1 MIEKILSALKKS
13 GVELY
18 QITETKQEKAE
29 LYFIR
34 KSLDMQRMG
43 DIRQAEVV
51 VYKEFWEGDDHM
63 MGSAAV
69 QVQDSYS
76 EEMMEELFRNALY
89 AAGFVKN
96 KYYELYAEKK
106 DAQGKTPEADRCP
119 ADKTLA
125 DKLPTE
131 IAQSFA
137 EALFAEDQE
146 TDVFLN
152 SAEIF
157 ALKTTCHI
165 INSKG
170 VDVSYCKS
178 RVQGEFVV
186 QCIEG
191 QDVET
196 YQHFA
201 YVNCD
206 TKPLRSKVRETLRMT
221 RDRAKAVSAP
231 PAGEY
236 RVILS
241 GPYVRE
247 IFDYYVDRSAASMIY
262 RKYSTF
268 QIGCNVQG
276 GTAQKDNIH
285 LTLKA
290 TVPFSAEGI
299 PMKDRE
305 LIQDGNLLMIHGN
318 NRFAYYLNLEP
329 TGNYESYK
337 VPAGNVT
344 LDEMRQ
350 GAYLEVVNFSDFQ
363 MDSFSGHFGGEI
375 RLAYLCDGEKR
386 IPVTGGSINGN
397 ILEAQKSL
405 VFSSQTQTEE
415 SFEGPLAVCMEK
427 IQVAGSTDQ

>member
-1 MIEKILSALKKS
+1 MINKILSALKKS

-51 VYKEFWEGDDHM
+51 VYKDFLEGDNHM

-69 QVQDSYS
+69 QVQDSYT
-76 EEMMEELFRNALY
+76 EEMMVELFQDALY

-96 KYYELYAEKK
+96 KYYELYAGKD
-106 DAQGKTPEADRCP
+106 DAQEETSGTDCCP
-119 ADKTLA
+119 ATKTLT
-125 DKLPTE
+125 DKSLTE

-186 QCIEG
+186 QCTEG

-206 TKPLRSKVRETLRMT
+206 TKPLRNKVRETLRMT

-241 GPYVRE
+241 GPYVKE
-247 IFDYYVDRSAASMIY
+247 IFDYYADRSAASMIY

-290 TVPFSAEGI
+290 AVPYSAEGI

-305 LIQDGNLLMIHGN
+305 LIRDGNLLMIHGN

-337 VPAGNVT
+337 APAGNVA

-350 GAYLEVVNFSDFQ
+350 GTYLEVVNFSDFQ

-405 VFSSQTQTEE
+405 VFSSQIQTEE
-415 SFEGPLAVCMEK
+415 SFEGPLAVCMEM

>member
-51 VYKEFWEGDDHM
+51 VYKEFEENGKRM
-63 MGSAAV
+63 MGSATV
-69 QVQDSYS
+69 QVQDSYT
-76 EEMMEELFRNALY
+76 EEMMEELFRNTLY

-96 KYYELYAEKK
+96 KYYELYAGKK
-106 DAQGKTPEADRCP
+106 DAQGETSEDSDFQ

-125 DKLPTE
+125 SKSLTE
-131 IAQSFA
+131 IAQSFT
-137 EALFAEDQE
+137 EALFADDTE

-152 SAEIF
+152 SAELF
-157 ALKTTCHI
+157 VLKTTCHI
-165 INSKG
+165 INSRG
-170 VDVSYCKS
+170 IDVSYCKS

-186 QCIEG
+186 QCTEG

-201 YVNCD
+201 YVNSD
-206 TKPLRSKVRETLRMT
+206 TEPLRNKVKETLQIT

-241 GPYVRE
+241 GPYLRDIYE
-247 IFDYYVDRSAASMIY
+247 YYVDRSASSMIY
-262 RKYSTF
+262 QKYSTF

-276 GTAQKDNIH
+276 DTAVKDSIN

-290 TVPFSAEGI
+290 TVPYSAEGI

-305 LIQDGNLLMIHGN
+305 LVHDGKLMMIHGG

-337 VPAGNVT
+337 APAGNVT

-350 GAYLEVVNFSDFQ
+350 GKYLEVVNFSDFQ

-405 VFSSQTQTEE
+405 VFSSQMQTEE
-415 SFEGPLAVCMEK
+415 TFEGPLAVCMEK
-427 IQVAGSTDQ
+427 IQVAGSTEQ

>member
-51 VYKEFWEGDDHM
+51 VYKEFLDGDMHM

-69 QVQDSYS
+69 QVQDSYT
-76 EEMMEELFRNALY
+76 EEMMVELFRDALY

-96 KYYELYAEKK
+96 KYYELYAGKE
-106 DAQGKTPEADRCP
+106 DAQEETPET

-125 DKLPTE
+125 DKSLTE

-186 QCIEG
+186 QCTEG

-206 TKPLRSKVRETLRMT
+206 TKPLRNKVRETLQMT

-236 RVILS
+236 CVILS

-247 IFDYYVDRSAASMIY
+247 IFDYYVDRSAASMVY

-276 GTAQKDNIH
+276 GTAEKDNIH

-290 TVPFSAEGI
+290 TVPYSTEGI

-305 LIQDGNLLMIHGN
+305 LIKDGNLLMIHGN
-318 NRFAYYLNLEP
+318 NRFAYYLNLKP
-329 TGNYESYK
+329 TGDYESYK
-337 VPAGNVT
+337 VPAGNVA
-344 LDEMRQ
+344 LEEMRQ
-350 GAYLEVVNFSDFQ
+350 GTYLEVVNFSDFQ

-405 VFSSQTQTEE
+405 VFSSQIQTEE

-427 IQVAGSTDQ
+427 IQVAGSTEQ

>member
-43 DIRQAEVV
+43 DIRQAEVI
-51 VYKEFWEGDDHM
+51 VYKEFQEGDMRM
-63 MGSAAV
+63 MGSAEV
-69 QVQDSYS
+69 LVQDSYT
-76 EEMMEELFRNALY
+76 EEMMEELFRDALY

-96 KYYELYAEKK
+96 KYYELYAGKE
-106 DAQGKTPEADRCP
+106 DAQEETPEADRSP
-119 ADKTLA
+119 SEKTLA
-125 DKLPTE
+125 DKSLTE
-131 IAQSFA
+131 IAQNFA

-146 TDVFLN
+146 EDVFLN

-157 ALKTTCHI
+157 VLKTTCHI

-186 QCIEG
+186 QCTEG

-206 TKPLRSKVRETLRMT
+206 TDPLRSKVRETLRMT

-241 GPYVRE
+241 GPYVKD
-247 IFDYYVDRSAASMIY
+247 IFDYYVERSAASMIY
-262 RKYSTF
+262 RKYSTY
-268 QIGCNVQG
+268 QIGCNVQS

-290 TVPFSAEGI
+290 TVPYSAEGI

-344 LDEMRQ
+344 LDEIRQ
-350 GAYLEVVNFSDFQ
+350 GTYLEVVNFSDFQ

-405 VFSSQTQTEE
+405 VFSSQIQREE
-415 SFEGPLAVCMEK
+415 KFEGPLAVCMEK

>member
-51 VYKEFWEGDDHM
+51 VYKEFMDGDSHM
-63 MGSAAV
+63 MGSATV
-69 QVQDSYS
+69 QVQDSYT
-76 EEMMEELFRNALY
+76 EEMMVELFLDTLY

-96 KYYELYAEKK
+96 KYYELYAGKK
-106 DAQGKTPEADRCP
+106 DAQGETPEASGCP
-119 ADKTLA
+119 SGKTLD
-125 DKLPTE
+125 DKSLTE

-137 EALFAEDQE
+137 EALFAEDKE

-152 SAEIF
+152 SAELF
-157 ALKTTCHI
+157 VRRTTCHI

-186 QCIEG
+186 QCTEG

-201 YVNCD
+201 YVNND
-206 TKPLRSKVRETLRMT
+206 TEPLRNKVRETLRMT

-241 GPYVRE
+241 GPYVRDIYE
-247 IFDYYVDRSAASMIY
+247 YYVDRSAASMIY

-276 GTAQKDNIH
+276 ESVQKDNIN

-290 TVPFSAEGI
+290 TVPYSTEGI

-305 LIQDGNLLMIHGN
+305 LIQDGKLQMIHGN

-329 TGNYESYK
+329 TGNYESYRA
-337 VPAGNVT
+337 PAGNVT

-350 GAYLEVVNFSDFQ
+350 GTYLEVVNFSDFQ
-363 MDSFSGHFGGEI
+363 MNSLNGHFGGEI

-405 VFSSQTQTEE
+405 LFSSQIQTEE

-427 IQVAGSTDQ
+427 IQVAGSTEQ

>member
-1 MIEKILSALKKS
+1 MIKKILSALKKS

-51 VYKEFWEGDDHM
+51 VYKEFWEGDMHM

-69 QVQDSYS
+69 QVQDSYT
-76 EEMMEELFRNALY
+76 EEMMAELFRDALY

-96 KYYELYAEKK
+96 KYYELYVGKD
-106 DAQGKTPEADRCP
+106 DAQEETSGTDCCP
-119 ADKTLA
+119 ADITLA
-125 DKLPTE
+125 DKSLTE

-165 INSKG
+165 INSNG

-186 QCIEG
+186 QCTEG

-206 TKPLRSKVRETLRMT
+206 TKPLRNKVRETLRMT

-262 RKYSTF
+262 MKYSTF
-268 QIGCNVQG
+268 QIGSNVQG
-276 GTAQKDNIH
+276 KTSEKDNIH

-290 TVPFSAEGI
+290 TVPYSAEGI

-305 LIQDGNLLMIHGN
+305 LIRDGNLLMIHGN

-337 VPAGNVT
+337 VPSGNVA
-344 LDEMRQ
+344 LEDMRQ
-350 GAYLEVVNFSDFQ
+350 GTYLEVVNFSDFQ

-405 VFSSQTQTEE
+405 VFSSQIQTEE

>member
-51 VYKEFWEGDDHM
+51 VYKEFGEGDNHM

-69 QVQDSYS
+69 QVQDSYT
-76 EEMMEELFRNALY
+76 EEMMEELFRDALY

-96 KYYELYAEKK
+96 KYYELYAGKK
-106 DAQGKTPEADRCP
+106 DAQDKTPEADRCP

-125 DKLPTE
+125 DKSPSE
-131 IAQSFA
+131 IAQNFA

-186 QCIEG
+186 QCTEG

-206 TKPLRSKVRETLRMT
+206 TKPLRNKVRETLRMT

-241 GPYVRE
+241 GPYVKE

-290 TVPFSAEGI
+290 TVPYSAEGI

-405 VFSSQTQTEE
+405 VFSSQIQTEE

-427 IQVAGSTDQ
+427 IQVAGSTNQ

>member
-43 DIRQAEVV
+43 DIRQAEVI
-51 VYKEFWEGDDHM
+51 VYKEFQEGDMRM
-63 MGSAAV
+63 MGSAEV
-69 QVQDSYS
+69 LVQDSYT
-76 EEMMEELFRNALY
+76 EEMMEELFRDALY

-96 KYYELYAEKK
+96 KYYELYAGKE
-106 DAQGKTPEADRCP
+106 DAQEETPEADRSP
-119 ADKTLA
+119 SEKTLA
-125 DKLPTE
+125 DKSLTE
-131 IAQSFA
+131 IAQNFA

-146 TDVFLN
+146 EDVFLN

-157 ALKTTCHI
+157 VLKTTCHI

-186 QCIEG
+186 QCTEG

-206 TKPLRSKVRETLRMT
+206 TDPLRSKVRETLRMT

-241 GPYVRE
+241 GPYVKD
-247 IFDYYVDRSAASMIY
+247 IFDYYVERSAASMIY
-262 RKYSTF
+262 RKYSTY
-268 QIGCNVQG
+268 QIGCNVQS

-285 LTLKA
+285 LTLKV
-290 TVPFSAEGI
+290 TVPYSAEGI

-344 LDEMRQ
+344 LDEIRQ
-350 GAYLEVVNFSDFQ
+350 GTYLEVVNFSDFQ

-405 VFSSQTQTEE
+405 VFSSQIQREE
-415 SFEGPLAVCMEK
+415 KFEGPLAVCMEK

>member
-1 MIEKILSALKKS
+1 MINKILSALKKS

-51 VYKEFWEGDDHM
+51 IYKEFWEGDMHM
-63 MGSAAV
+63 LGSAAV
-69 QVQDSYS
+69 QVQDSYT
-76 EEMMEELFRNALY
+76 EEMMAELFRDTLY

-96 KYYELYAEKK
+96 KYYELYAGNKNTQSE
-106 DAQGKTPEADRCP
+106 TPEADHCP

-125 DKLPTE
+125 DKSLTE
-131 IAQSFA
+131 IAQSFT

-170 VDVSYCKS
+170 VDVSYCKI

-186 QCIEG
+186 QCTEG

-206 TKPLRSKVRETLRMT
+206 TNPLRNKVRETLRMT

-247 IFDYYVDRSAASMIY
+247 IFDYYVDRSSASMIY
-262 RKYSTF
+262 MKYSTF

-276 GTAQKDNIH
+276 GTAGKDNIH

-290 TVPFSAEGI
+290 TVPYSAEGI

-305 LIQDGNLLMIHGN
+305 LIKDGNLLMIHGN

-337 VPAGNVT
+337 APAGNVS

-350 GAYLEVVNFSDFQ
+350 GMYLEVVNFSDFQ

-405 VFSSQTQTEE
+405 VFSSQIQTEE

>member
-43 DIRQAEVV
+43 DIRLAEVV
-51 VYKEFWEGDDHM
+51 VYKEFQENDKRM
-63 MGSAAV
+63 MGSATV
-69 QVQDSYS
+69 QVPDSYT
-76 EEMMEELFRNALY
+76 EEMMEELFRNTLY

-96 KYYELYAEKK
+96 KYYELYDGKQAALG
-106 DAQGKTPEADRCP
+106 DASEISDCQT
-119 ADKTLA
+119 DKTLTG
-125 DKLPTE
+125 KSLTE

-137 EALFAEDQE
+137 DALFAEDKE

-152 SAEIF
+152 SAELF
-157 ALKTTCHI
+157 VMKTTCHI

-178 RVQGEFVV
+178 RVQGEFVI
-186 QCIEG
+186 QCTDG

-201 YVNCD
+201 YVNSD
-206 TKPLRSKVRETLRMT
+206 TEPLRNKVRETLQMT

-241 GPYVRE
+241 GPYVRD
-247 IFDYYVDRSAASMIY
+247 IFEYYVDRSASSMIY
-262 RKYSTF
+262 QKYSTF

-276 GTAQKDNIH
+276 GTAEKDSIN
-285 LTLKA
+285 LTMKA
-290 TVPFSAEGI
+290 TVPYSAEGI

-305 LIQDGNLLMIHGN
+305 LVHDGKLLMIHGG

-329 TGNYESYK
+329 TGNYASYK
-337 VPAGNVT
+337 APAGNVT
-344 LDEMRQ
+344 LEEMRQ
-350 GAYLEVVNFSDFQ
+350 GKYLEVVNFSDFQ

-405 VFSSQTQTEE
+405 VFSSQIQTEE
-415 SFEGPLAVCMEK
+415 TFEGPLAVCMEK
-427 IQVAGSTDQ
+427 IQVAGSTEQ